1 MLGLIVTEATPQTLE
16 ERLEE
21 VLQRI
26 TDAMSLEIYLFELR
40 PRQDGLLKLVIDR
53 PGGSE
58 PGKGITV
65 GELAQVTREFE
76 AVLETTAMV
85 PFEYRIECSSPGVER
100 ELTLDR
106 HFAGAVGSRVRATL
120 RSPDASGRGI
130 FEGLLLA
137 WDGATVTIE
146 DASGPQTVDRDAI
159 RRAKVLYQFVNPK
172 PTGPDPKPNSGKEKR
187 PTGKPKR

>member
-1 MLGLIVTEATPQTLE
+1 MHGLIVTEAAAQTLE

-26 TDAMSLEIYLFELR
+26 TQAMGLEIYLFEVR
-40 PRQDGLLKLVIDR
+40 PRQDGLIKLVIDR

-58 PGKGITV
+58 PGKGIMI

-106 HFAGAVGSRVRATL
+106 HFEGAIGSRVRVTL
-120 RSPDASGRGI
+120 RSPDAAGRAV
-130 FEGLLLA
+130 FEGPLLA
-137 WDGATVTIE
+137 WDAATITID
-146 DASGPQTVDRDAI
+146 DASGQQVADRSAI
-159 RRAKVLYQFVNPK
+159 RRAKVLFQFANPK
-172 PTGPDPKPNSGKEKR
+172 PTGPAPKPNNGKAKR
-187 PTGKPKR
+187 PAGKPKR